1 MATPTDTRSFPN
13 QDGKLKIRIPKKA
26 WNAFEPEI
34 PEAASGTE
42 RSATCSSPRSN
53 PDTEQEPD
61 SEPPPRLDA
70 ALPTPPRNC
79 KVKLKNFHYGGPKRV
94 TKGAFQNEI
103 THDAPCL
110 QPTCTSC
117 WTHHQHL
124 MNRATLSDEQNVFH
138 PAPNPL
144 SPPIDPRILDGSWRF
159 DLTLQDGAESN
170 LENKREPEEP
180 RFPAFM
186 QMPDAPV
193 QARHDPRSHFAPP
206 NRAYD
211 ILLPTS
217 MVNQTISGAPAR
229 TQWRSEP
236 RRHIVRLAFVSRDG
250 RGRFAELVKRREK
263 KDKRREYDRVR
274 RAKK

>member
-1 MATPTDTRSFPN
+1 MATPANTRSFPN

-34 PEAASGTE
+34 HEAASRTE
-42 RSATCSSPRSN
+42 RSATRSSPRSN
-53 PDTEQEPD
+53 SDTEQEPD

-70 ALPTPPRNC
+70 ALPRNC
-79 KVKLKNFHYGGPKRV
+79 KVKLQSFHYGGPKRV
-94 TKGAFQNEI
+94 TQGVFQNEVKY
-103 THDAPCL
+103 HAPCL
-110 QPTCTSC
+110 QPTCTNC

-124 MNRATLSDEQNVFH
+124 MSRPTLPDEQNVFQ

-144 SPPIDPRILDGSWRF
+144 SPPIDPGILDGSWRF
-159 DLTLQDGAESN
+159 DLPLQDSAESN
-170 LENKREPEEP
+170 PENEREAEEP

-193 QARHDPRSHFAPP
+193 QARHDPPYHFAPL
-206 NRAYD
+206 NRTYN

-217 MVNQTISGAPAR
+217 IVNQTVSGAPAR

-236 RRHIVRLAFVSRDG
+236 RRHTVRLAFVSREG
-250 RGRFAELVKRREK
+250 KARFAELVKRKEK
-263 KDKRREYDRVR
+263 KDKRREYDRAR